1 MNAAIARLRPLAL
14 ADLAS
19 VVQLRFK
26 TVHRNLLGM
35 IVDPRTGECLLAEP
49 LAECAGWFEAMG
61 YRWVAGSNGLWRRG
75 EAP

>member
-1 MNAAIARLRPLAL
+1 MTAAVARLHILAL

-49 LAECAGWFEAMG
+49 LAECASWFEAMG
-61 YRWVAGSNGLWRRG
+61 YRWIAGSNGLWAKDGR
-75 EAP
+75 